1 MSANFDKDGF
11 ELVAAV
17 LSEVEVFTIAAAI
30 TKLPAATADARGRDG
45 AYGLRNLLRDCADV
59 RALACSEKLLAL
71 LADYLGRRAFPVR
84 ALFFDKTP
92 AANWRVPWHQD
103 VTIAVAERVAVPGF
117 GPWSVKDGVVH
128 VQPPRQ
134 VLENMVALRLHLDD
148 CGAENGPL
156 RVVPGSHRDGKLSA
170 AEVVVARERSEPVT
184 CEARR
189 GDVLLLRPLLL
200 HTSSPARQPGHRRV
214 LHLEYAATELPGGLR
229 WFETL

>member
-1 MSANFDKDGF
+1 MAANFNRDGF
-11 ELVAAV
+11 ALAAAV
-17 LSEVEVFTIAAAI
+17 LSEAEVSALTAAVA
-30 TKLPAATADARGRDG
+30 KLTAATADTRGRDG
-45 AYGLRNLLRDCADV
+45 AYGLRNLLQDCAEV
-59 RALACSEKLLAL
+59 RALARSEKLLAL
-71 LADYLGRRAFPVR
+71 LADYLARGAFPVR

-148 CGAENGPL
+148 CGADNGPL
-156 RVVPGSHRDGKLSA
+156 RVVPGSHREGKLSA
-170 AEVVVARERSEPVT
+170 AEIVVAGERREPET

-189 GDVLLLRPLLL
+189 RDVLLLRPLLL
-200 HTSSPARQPGHRRV
+200 HSSSPARRPGHRRV

-229 WFETL
+229 WFESL